1 MRQLRELPRAPQCP
15 PTSCQTTD
23 ATAGPPGHPAS
34 VQSSSHTQD
43 EGEGTQ
49 HNTTPAL
56 EAAGQQQQQQLGEQ
70 LDEPVPADETTSDE
84 AHNEA
89 TNQNKGTES
98 QAGGDVDME
107 AHVSTGAKEDT
118 GQKEP
123 QAAASDPHANQPPSL
138 SQVEQFLFK
147 CLLNVIPEEDD
158 LQIEMHWVEG
168 HNKDLMNQLCTY
180 LKNILLKSVT
190 KS

>member
-1 MRQLRELPRAPQCP
+1 MRQLRELPRAPQHP
-15 PTSCQTTD
+15 PTSCQTTE
-23 ATAGPPGHPAS
+23 ASVSPPGHPGS
-34 VQSSSHTQD
+34 VQSSHTQD
-43 EGEGTQ
+43 KGDGTQ
-49 HNTTPAL
+49 NNPAPAL
-56 EAAGQQQQQQLGEQ
+56 EAAGQQQQQVGE
-70 LDEPVPADETTSDE
+70 PAFSDE

-89 TNQNKGTES
+89 ANQNKGTES
-98 QAGGDVDME
+98 QDGDDVDME
-107 AHVSTGAKEDT
+107 VHVSTAKQDT
-118 GQKEP
+118 ERKEP
-123 QAAASDPHANQPPSL
+123 QAAASDPHTKAPPSL

-147 CLLNVIPEEDD
+147 CLLNVIPDEDD